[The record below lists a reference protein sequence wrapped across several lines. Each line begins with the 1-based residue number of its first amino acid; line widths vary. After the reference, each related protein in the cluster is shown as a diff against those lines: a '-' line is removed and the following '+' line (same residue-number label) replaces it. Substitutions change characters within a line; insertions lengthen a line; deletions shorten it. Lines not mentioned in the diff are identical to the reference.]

1 MTQLGE
7 AGVVS
12 DLFRGL
18 FSIIDG
24 VIYGLLSIIYQI
36 FFNVASANIINK
48 ETMFNIFGRIQ
59 LILGVFMLFQLG
71 MTVIRGL
78 VDPDS
83 FTDSKKGVGNL
94 VTRIITAMVLLAC
107 IVPIHMPNG
116 GNNEYE
122 VSVNNNG
129 LLFGTLYSLQHRVL
143 ASNTIGKIILGN
155 DTTYSTNISDNSS
168 TNELAEASQKFSTGI
183 FRSFFT
189 INLKPEDQRKKHE
202 EGRPDEAFADNR
214 ICEDNIDDQ
223 LEVYENEDTP
233 IDDLLNLT
241 NEKCTV
247 GGGVISNTF
256 TNKYKRYVFA
266 YNIII
271 SSIVG
276 GFVLVMLLSFTVD
289 IAIRAIK
296 LAILRLLAP
305 IPIISYMNPSGKG
318 DDSLKTWTGQV
329 TSTYLDLFLRLSLI
343 MFVIFI
349 CQDILENGISLGI
362 SGGMIGVLSTIFI
375 IIGLFMFA
383 KKAPKFI
390 YDVLGIKGEPGG
402 LFSGLGAIVGAA
414 SGIGAARASARASR
428 EADIANYMKQG
439 MTREQAEQKAKSLGN
454 RGKHLLAGI
463 TGGVSGAAAGVNAA
477 AGAKDHQMKA
487 VLSAMSKRNSDII
500 ARGQSGSTAFGRAKS
515 AAHTL
520 FTGEPLSAA
529 AEREIKSLTDQQKA
543 LNAIKSRVSGEMVKQ
558 DWTYGS
564 AYDKNTGI
572 GMKSIT
578 GNVIKGNVNY
588 KDFMA
593 RKNAAMSAG
602 QRSFTVS
609 YIDEETKKELHATVD
624 MAEAER
630 YQGLILKNNED
641 NYIRSVTSG
650 EQEDVELKS
659 LINDAKSAGVDFKI
673 NSRSSYTGGAEK
685 LGQLIR
691 KKSRENAGNAAND
704 YYSTKK

>member
-1 MTQLGE
+1 
-7 AGVVS
+7 
-12 DLFRGL
+12 
-18 FSIIDG
+18 
-24 VIYGLLSIIYQI
+24 
-36 FFNVASANIINK
+36 
-48 ETMFNIFGRIQ
+48 
-59 LILGVFMLFQLG
+59 MLFQLG
-71 MTVIRGL
+71 MTVIRGI

-107 IVPIHMPNG
+107 IVPIRMPNG

-122 VSVNNNG
+122 RSVNNNG

-143 ASNTIGKIILGN
+143 ASNTIGKLILGN
-155 DTTYSTNISDNSS
+155 DTTYSTNITNKNNDSNG
-168 TNELAEASQKFSTGI
+168 NELAKASQKFSTSI
-183 FRSFFT
+183 FRSFFG
-189 INLKPEDQRKKHE
+189 INLKPEEQRKKHE
-202 EGRPDEAFADNR
+202 EGKPDEYFADNR
-214 ICEDNIDDQ
+214 ICDDNIDDQ
-223 LEVYENEDTP
+223 LEVYEDPDTP
-233 IDDLLNLT
+233 VDDLLNLV
-241 NEKCTV
+241 NEKCTI
-247 GGGVISNTF
+247 GGNIISNTF
-256 TNKYKRYVFA
+256 TAKYKRYVFA
-266 YNIII
+266 YNFII
-271 SSIVG
+271 SSLVG
-276 GFVLVMLLSFTVD
+276 GFILVMLASFTID

-318 DDSLKTWTGQV
+318 DEAMKAWTGQV

-343 MFVIFI
+343 MFIIFI
-349 CQDILENGISLGI
+349 TQDILENGITLGV
-362 SGGMIGVLSTIFI
+362 SGGLVGVLSTIFI
-375 IIGLFMFA
+375 ILGLFMFA
-383 KKAPKFI
+383 KKAPKFV
-390 YDVLGIKGEPGG
+390 YDVLGIKGEPGS

-414 SGIGAARASARASR
+414 SGIGAARASARASHD
-428 EADIANYMKQG
+428 ADVARYMSQG
-439 MTREQAEQKAKSLGN
+439 MSKEEAEKHAKSLGN

-463 TGGVSGAAAGVNAA
+463 AGGVSGAAAGIDAA
-477 AGAKDHQMKA
+477 ASAKDHHAKA

-520 FTGEPLSAA
+520 FTGEPLSAET
-529 AEREIKSLTDQQKA
+529 EREIKSLTDQQKA
-543 LNAIKSRVSGEMVKQ
+543 LNAIKSRVSGEMVKK
-558 DWTYGS
+558 DWTYG
-564 AYDKNTGI
+564 AVYDKNTGI

-624 MAEAER
+624 MTEAEK

-641 NYIRSVTSG
+641 SYIREVVAG
-650 EQEDVELKS
+650 NKKDEELDS
-659 LINDAKSAGVDFKI
+659 LINDAKAAGFSSAI
-673 NSRSSYTGGAEK
+673 NNRDSYTGGAEK